1 MRARA
6 LGVRGRCVRRAS
18 CGSRAPCVARRR
30 LAVGVAV
37 VAALFGLVGAS
48 KVVGGLVAPVSQQ
61 LAAVTS
67 PTVGY
72 GAVIAGASDD
82 FEVAAVERG
91 DAFAGELISLSG
103 RDCARL
109 DEDSRIA
116 GWSYEG
122 KVADAQEHLRNELA
136 AKGWKAVDAGYEGC
150 ESFTKADGEYRWA
163 SASFAQVGNSVS
175 VVLRFD

>member
-1 MRARA
+1 VRARA

-72 GAVIAGASDD
+72 EAVIAGESDCY
-82 FEVAAVERG
+82 ETAAAERS
-91 DAFAGELISLSG
+91 DAFAAELVSLSG
-103 RDCARL
+103 RECARL
-109 DEDSRIA
+109 DEGSRIV
-116 GWSYEG
+116 GWSCEG
-122 KVADAQEHLRNELA
+122 EVADAQEHLRDELS
-136 AKGWKAVDAGYEGC
+136 AKGWKAVDAGQEGC

-163 SASFAQVGNSVS
+163 FASFAQVGNSVS
-175 VVLRFD
+175 VVLQFA